1 MLKMPMQMMAMPSQA
16 YEDKDSDYSPWL
28 AVATSNGAVPRMI
41 G

>member
-1 MLKMPMQMMAMPSQA
+1 MLKIPMQITAMPSQA
-16 YEDKDSDYSPWL
+16 NADKDSDSSPKL